1 LPRQKSTPMKTQS
14 IDDIKSQLELFRNNL
29 VEEFEDANKRVQLKI
44 NGHFKILHLKVP
56 DDLPAEEIERIVPE
70 LFTKAI
76 ESIGNRIRQKLEDMQ
91 TVPQ

>member
-1 LPRQKSTPMKTQS
+1 MKTQS
-14 IDDIKSQLELFRNNL
+14 LDDIKSQLELFRNNL

-56 DDLPAEEIERIVPE
+56 DDLPAEEFERIVPE

-76 ESIGNRIRQKLEDMQ
+76 ESIGNSIRQKLEDMQ

>member
-56 DDLPAEEIERIVPE
+56 DDLPAEEFERIVPE

-76 ESIGNRIRQKLEDMQ
+76 ESIGNSIRQKLEDMQ

>member
-1 LPRQKSTPMKTQS
+1 MKTQS

-56 DDLPAEEIERIVPE
+56 EDLPAEEIERIVPE

-76 ESIGNRIRQKLEDMQ
+76 ETIGNRIRQKLEDMQ

>member
-1 LPRQKSTPMKTQS
+1 MPRQKSTPMKTQT
-14 IDDIKSQLELFRNNL
+14 IDNIKSQLELFRNNL